1 MEPVKEKNVGSRG
14 AVILGRMAREELSG
28 EVTFETS
35 EEANHAP
42 SWVGG
47 SVTGRKKSKDPEARV
62 CLVNLRNSKEASVA
76 EVWWEV
82 GVEESTA
89 KAWSSRVR

>member
-14 AVILGRMAREELSG
+14 AVILGRMATEELSG

-42 SWVGG
+42 SWGG
-47 SVTGRKKSKDPEARV
+47 GGKR
-62 CLVNLRNSKEASVA
+62 
-76 EVWWEV
+76 
-82 GVEESTA
+82 
-89 KAWSSRVR
+89 